1 MNVYENS
8 LIIQQ
13 HGSSQNTKPSNQELQ
28 LLREECRRTGVGT
41 GKICIRY
48 KVQTINQLTR
58 QQYQRAMAGLKKTP
72 TVDMGDQVH
81 QMSMDEM
88 MVADRMP
95 FRQDE
100 RKIQ

>member
-13 HGSSQNTKPSNQELQ
+13 HGSSQNTKPNNQELQ

-41 GKICIRY
+41 DKICIRY

-58 QQYQRAMAGLKKTP
+58 QKYQRAMAGMKNIP
-72 TVDMGDQVH
+72 TVDMGNQGH
-81 QMSMDEM
+81 QMSMEEM
-88 MVADRMP
+88 MGADQMP
-95 FRQDE
+95 FR
-100 RKIQ
+100 